1 MLQWLTQTL
10 PFYLEHYWTLAFA
23 LVFLGGIITSI
34 GPCNLATIPIV
45 ISYVGGQTELERR
58 KSFFL
63 SLFFVLGTS
72 TTFMLL
78 GIVIAVIGGIFGP
91 ARSILFYI
99 VAAVCIAVGLS
110 LLRVWQISIPWENA
124 LRRKNP
130 RRKGTIGA
138 YILGLI
144 VGLASNQ
151 CGTPVLFVILSLV
164 MLKGSMAY
172 GAALLFL
179 YALGRGIPVII
190 AGTFTGT
197 LKNMPAIARWS
208 SILEHAAGAVMIL
221 AGVYLL
227 WIA

>member
-10 PFYLEHYWTLAFA
+10 PFYLEHYRTLAFA
-23 LVFLGGIITSI
+23 LVFIGGIITSI

-45 ISYVGGQTELERR
+45 ISYVGGQTELDRR
-58 KSFFL
+58 KSFYL

-78 GIVIAVIGGIFGP
+78 GVLIALIGGIFGP

-110 LLRVWQISIPWENA
+110 LLRVWHINLPWEAA
-124 LRRKNP
+124 LLKRNSRH
-130 RRKGTIGA
+130 KGAFGA

-172 GAALLFL
+172 GAALLFF
-179 YALGRGIPVII
+179 YALGRSIPVII

-197 LKNMPAIARWS
+197 LKNMPAITRWS
-208 SILEHAAGAVMIL
+208 NILEHVAGAAMIL
-221 AGVYLL
+221 AGTYML